1 MALFIFWRDRA
12 AKGRPAEQLHPLLR
26 AEAHLLPDHVATGH
40 QPDAAGGW
48 HFAAYATRT
57 HFYAPEAQL
66 WQQAGQGACAIHGLI
81 WRSVDGRPVLLDAAA
96 VAALLDRPGAELPA
110 DVMGEYAVARLH
122 PDGTLDAF
130 SDRAGLHQL
139 FHGAQGQAV
148 LANRAGLVAT
158 LLDDWTS
165 DPAGLRWLPA
175 IGYRVG
181 TATAYRAVA
190 QLGQERRIGIGPAGT
205 AITAM
210 ADPVIRFDGPRGFS
224 AALDPLFDEGIV
236 QAQAAIRLGIPAD
249 GAIDLPIT
257 GGKDSRVVLA
267 LCLAAGLRDRLR
279 LFTRG
284 YEGHPDVVAGAGV
297 AAALGLPHRR
307 EPPHGSDEPAH
318 WSRER
323 FFARLMAQT
332 WQSDGMVGGWD
343 LILGDRLGTGTLIT
357 GHMGEV
363 LKAYSKKPLPPGPLD
378 PVAMVR
384 LQAPFD
390 PMGLLRSDARAAM
403 EAQLRAQMDEARAA
417 GAAEADLP
425 DIFYYR
431 NRLPNWLGAIRA
443 IKSFERQ
450 PVVPLGAPA
459 LLRLAFRLTP
469 EERKRELLH
478 HAIVRRCA
486 PELLA
491 PPFAMQGWDP
501 ALGEEVPRSPP
512 ILPGAG
518 APPTF
523 GNWQFSIN
531 HNPGIRAALAAE
543 ALARDDLTLWQT
555 IDRAALIDRLRHR
568 RLDYFDGIGMLGL
581 VVAMFQ
587 ERAMIRPVR
596 LGAPEPAVVP
606 GRPAPTL
613 PKPVDPPAVEG
624 HLDAVRPVDGAV
636 MFDGWAHARD
646 WPAVQIAIEA
656 RAGERSLAIAVAANE
671 RPDLVPHGFGD
682 GRHGFSLAV
691 PADRLGDGDV
701 EVAIGPFDGGAA
713 IARTVVT
720 R

>member
-12 AKGRPAEQLHPLLR
+12 AKGRPAERLHPLLR
-26 AEAHLLPDHVATGH
+26 AEAHLLPDQVTTGH

-139 FHGAQGQAV
+139 FHGTQGQAV

-205 AITAM
+205 AITTM

-224 AALDPLFDEGIV
+224 AALDPLLDEGIV

-284 YEGHPDVVAGAGV
+284 
-297 AAALGLPHRR
+297 
-307 EPPHGSDEPAH
+307 
-318 WSRER
+318 
-323 FFARLMAQT
+323 
-332 WQSDGMVGGWD
+332 
-343 LILGDRLGTGTLIT
+343 
-357 GHMGEV
+357 
-363 LKAYSKKPLPPGPLD
+363 
-378 PVAMVR
+378 
-384 LQAPFD
+384 
-390 PMGLLRSDARAAM
+390 
-403 EAQLRAQMDEARAA
+403 
-417 GAAEADLP
+417 
-425 DIFYYR
+425 
-431 NRLPNWLGAIRA
+431 
-443 IKSFERQ
+443 
-450 PVVPLGAPA
+450 
-459 LLRLAFRLTP
+459 
-469 EERKRELLH
+469 
-478 HAIVRRCA
+478 
-486 PELLA
+486 
-491 PPFAMQGWDP
+491 
-501 ALGEEVPRSPP
+501 
-512 ILPGAG
+512 
-518 APPTF
+518 
-523 GNWQFSIN
+523 
-531 HNPGIRAALAAE
+531 
-543 ALARDDLTLWQT
+543 
-555 IDRAALIDRLRHR
+555 
-568 RLDYFDGIGMLGL
+568 
-581 VVAMFQ
+581 
-587 ERAMIRPVR
+587 
-596 LGAPEPAVVP
+596 
-606 GRPAPTL
+606 
-613 PKPVDPPAVEG
+613 
-624 HLDAVRPVDGAV
+624 
-636 MFDGWAHARD
+636 
-646 WPAVQIAIEA
+646 
-656 RAGERSLAIAVAANE
+656 
-671 RPDLVPHGFGD
+671 
-682 GRHGFSLAV
+682 
-691 PADRLGDGDV
+691 
-701 EVAIGPFDGGAA
+701 
-713 IARTVVT
+713 
-720 R
+720 